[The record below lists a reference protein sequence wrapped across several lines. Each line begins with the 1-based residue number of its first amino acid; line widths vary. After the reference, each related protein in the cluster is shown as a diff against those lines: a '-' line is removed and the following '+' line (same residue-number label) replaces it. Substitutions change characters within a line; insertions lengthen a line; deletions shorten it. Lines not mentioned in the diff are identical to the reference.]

1 MFIKD
6 LTCISPQKTISG
18 EFFGNEPLI
27 HVGPTIAAVE
37 PDYADI
43 PRSQLRR
50 MGKSNRMATGA
61 GMPLLQKWKT
71 DGIIIGTTDGGMED
85 CHRFL
90 NQIIQYEEGT
100 LTPTGFVQGSPSSP
114 AGGLAL
120 MSANSGYNNTHS
132 NMGLSFE
139 NCVVDAQLLFDEG
152 RASSLLIGC
161 VEEISEAPLRISQLA
176 GHTKTEEIST
186 DKLFESK
193 SKGAVKGEGSV
204 MFVVENSPQDA
215 IAQIVDVDMITCP
228 SETDLLEKA
237 ERFLER
243 NGIQKVQVDA
253 LMLGYAGDVENDKWY
268 DHFANSLFPET
279 GIITYKN
286 LFGENAAASAFATW
300 FAANLVNGE
309 SAPEMAVKKSIP
321 SKLKTILIYN
331 MYQGTQHGFVL
342 VRSV

>member
-1 MFIKD
+1 MYIKD
-6 LTCISPQKTISG
+6 LTCISPQKTITG

-43 PRSQLRR
+43 PRGQLRR

-120 MSANSGYNNTHS
+120 MAANSGYNNTHS

-176 GHTKTEEIST
+176 GHTKTEEVST

-204 MFVVENSPQDA
+204 MFVVENSSENA
-215 IAQIVDVDMITCP
+215 IAQIIDVDMITCP
-228 SETDLLEKA
+228 SEADVLQKA

-243 NGIQKVQVDA
+243 NGIQKEQVDT

-268 DHFANSLFPET
+268 DHFANSLFPKT

-309 SAPEMAVKKSIP
+309 TAPEMAVKKPVP
-321 SKLKTILIYN
+321 SELKTVLIYN

-342 VRSV
+342 VRKP

>member
-1 MFIKD
+1 
-6 LTCISPQKTISG
+6 
-18 EFFGNEPLI
+18 
-27 HVGPTIAAVE
+27 
-37 PDYADI
+37 
-43 PRSQLRR
+43 
-50 MGKSNRMATGA
+50 
-61 GMPLLQKWKT
+61 MPLLQKWKT

-120 MSANSGYNNTHS
+120 MSSNSGYNNTHS
-132 NMGLSFE
+132 NKGLSFE

-152 RASSLLIGC
+152 RAESLLIGC
-161 VEEISEAPLRISQLA
+161 VEEISPAPLRISQLA

-186 DKLFESK
+186 DKLFGSK
-193 SKGAVKGEGSV
+193 TKGAVKGEGAT
-204 MFVVENSPQDA
+204 MFVVESSPQNA
-215 IAQIVDVDMITCP
+215 IAQIIDVDMITCP
-228 SETDLLEKA
+228 SEEDLLEKT

-243 NGIQKVQVDA
+243 NGMTKDQIDA

-268 DHFANSLFPET
+268 DHFANSMFPET
-279 GIITYKN
+279 GVITYKN

-309 SAPEMAVKKSIP
+309 TAPEMAIKKPVP
-321 SKLKTILIYN
+321 SALKTILIYN

-342 VRSV
+342 VRGT

>member
-1 MFIKD
+1 MYIKD
-6 LTCISPQKTISG
+6 LTCISPQKTITG
-18 EFFGNEPLI
+18 EFYGNEPLI
-27 HVGPTIAAVE
+27 HFGPTIKAVE
-37 PDYADI
+37 PTYEDI

-61 GMPLLQKWKT
+61 GMPLLQKHKT

-90 NQIIQYEEGT
+90 NQVIQYEEGT

-120 MSANSGYNNTHS
+120 MSSNSGYNNTHS
-132 NMGLSFE
+132 NKGLSFE

-152 RASSLLIGC
+152 RANSLLIGC
-161 VEEISEAPLRISQLA
+161 VEEISRAPLRISQLA
-176 GHTKTEEIST
+176 GHTKTEESST
-186 DKLFESK
+186 ENLFQSTT
-193 SKGAVKGEGSV
+193 KGAIKGEGAT
-204 MFVVENSPQDA
+204 MFVVERSPENA
-215 IAQIVDVDMITCP
+215 IAQIVGVDMVTSP
-228 SETDLLEKA
+228 KKADLFEKA

-243 NGIQKVQVDA
+243 NGIQKDEVDA

-268 DHFANSLFPET
+268 DHFANSMFPEK

-286 LFGENAAASAFATW
+286 LFGENAAASSFATW
-300 FAANLVNGE
+300 FATNLVNGE
-309 SAPEMAVKKSIP
+309 TAPEMAIKKPVP
-321 SKLKTILIYN
+321 SALKTILIYN
-331 MYQGTQHGFVL
+331 VYQGTQHGFVA

>member
-1 MFIKD
+1 MYIKD
-6 LTCISPQKTISG
+6 LTCISPQKTFTG
-18 EFFGNEPLI
+18 EFFAEEPLI
-27 HVGPTIAAVE
+27 HVGPTMKAVE
-37 PDYADI
+37 PGYEDI
-43 PRSQLRR
+43 PRGQLRR

-61 GMPLLQKWKT
+61 GMPLLQKNKT

-132 NMGLSFE
+132 NKGLSFE

-152 RASSLLIGC
+152 RVNSLLIGC
-161 VEEISEAPLRISQLA
+161 VEEISQAPLKISQLA
-176 GHTKTEEIST
+176 GHTKTEKIST
-186 DKLFESK
+186 DKLFESQT
-193 SKGAVKGEGSV
+193 KGTVKGEGAV
-204 MFVVENSPQDA
+204 MFVMENSVENA
-215 IAQIVDVDMITCP
+215 LAQIVDVDMITCP
-228 SETDLLEKA
+228 SETELLEKA

-243 NGIQKVQVDA
+243 NGIEKDQIDA
-253 LMLGYAGDVENDKWY
+253 LMLGYAGDIENDKWY
-268 DHFANSLFPET
+268 DLFSESLFPSL

-286 LFGENAAASAFATW
+286 LFGENAAASSFATW

-309 SAPEMAVKKSIP
+309 TTPEMAIKKPIP
-321 SKLKTILIYN
+321 SALKTILIYN
-331 MYQGTQHGFVL
+331 QYQGTQHGFVL
-342 VRSV
+342 VRGV

>member
-1 MFIKD
+1 MYIKD
-6 LTCISPQKTISG
+6 LTCISPQKTITG
-18 EFFGNEPLI
+18 EFFGNEPLV
-27 HVGPTIAAVE
+27 HVGPTIPAME

-43 PRSQLRR
+43 PRGQLRR

-152 RASSLLIGC
+152 RANSLLIGC
-161 VEEISEAPLRISQLA
+161 VEEISQAPLRISQLA
-176 GHTKTEEIST
+176 GHTKSEEVST

-193 SKGAVKGEGSV
+193 TKGTAKGEGAT
-204 MFVVENSPQDA
+204 MFVVESSPENA

-228 SETDLLEKA
+228 SEADPLEKA

-243 NGIQKVQVDA
+243 NGIEKDQIDA

-268 DHFANSLFPET
+268 DHFANSLFHET

-286 LFGENAAASAFATW
+286 LFGENAAASSFATW

-309 SAPEMAVKKSIP
+309 TAPEMAIKKPIP
-321 SKLKTILIYN
+321 SALKTILIYN

-342 VRSV
+342 VKSA